1 MLAAALFVV
10 AGFAALYQGGNALL
24 SGASGLARQLGIPPL
39 LVGLTV
45 VAFATSSPE
54 LAVSIMAALEGS
66 PDIAVGNVLGSN
78 IFNTLVAIGAVA
90 AFKPMV
96 IDKPLFRREIPLCIF
111 ATLLVGGLAW
121 TGGVVGRL
129 EGGLLVAV
137 LASYLLFVGLKA
149 RSDPQSA
156 PVEQREDEEPE
167 AELDAPAAGLTIA
180 ASLAADFTAF
190 GLPAASALTLANA
203 RFYTRR
209 ASMVA
214 RGLAVLFGLGLLVF
228 GSEALV
234 EGARTLALAAGISE
248 KTVGLTV
255 VAIGTSAPE
264 LATALVAAR
273 RGQDDIGVGN
283 ALGSNLFN
291 ILGVL
296 GVAALIHPVLIAPGF
311 LSVDL
316 WVALGAVLVLMPL
329 AWTGGRVGRAAG
341 AGMCLAWI
349 AYTAFLVV
357 RDASTAA
364 G

>member
-1 MLAAALFVV
+1 MLAAALLVV

-24 SGASGLARQLGIPPL
+24 SGASGIARQLGIPPL

-54 LAVSIMAALEGS
+54 LAVSVMAAMEGS

-96 IDKPLFRREIPLCIF
+96 IDAPLFRREIPICIG
-111 ATLLVGGLAW
+111 ATALAGGLAW
-121 TGGVVGRL
+121 TGGEIGRF
-129 EGGLLVAV
+129 EGGILLGCLVT
-137 LASYLLFVGLKA
+137 YLLYVGLKA
-149 RSDPQSA
+149 RSAP
-156 PVEQREDEEPE
+156 PVEAEPELDEPE
-167 AELDAPAAGLTIA
+167 AELDGKAAAVTMA
-180 ASLAADFTAF
+180 SSLAADLSAF
-190 GLPAASALTLANA
+190 ALPLSSALTLANA

-209 ASMVA
+209 ATFAV
-214 RGLAVLFGLGLLVF
+214 RTLAVVFGLGLLVF
-228 GSEALV
+228 GSNALV

-248 KTVGLTV
+248 ATVGLTV

-264 LATALVAAR
+264 LATAIVAAR

-296 GVAALIHPVLIAPGF
+296 GVAALIHPVLIAPDF
-311 LSVDL
+311 LAVDL
-316 WVALGAVLVLMPL
+316 WVALGAVVLLLPFAL
-329 AWTGGRVGRAAG
+329 RGGRIGRAAG
-341 AGMCLAWI
+341 AGLCLAWI
-349 AYTAFLVV
+349 AYTTWLVV
-357 RDASTAA
+357 RDASAVA